1 MANGGNGTP
10 GTASGDSNVTKLSP
24 SGTVIGTYVAGSYP
38 AGGIAIDKSG
48 NVWVTNW
55 GGAVNTPGTPGTA
68 PGDSNVTKLSSSGT
82 LIGTYVAGS
91 LPEIV
96 AVDSAGNVW
105 MTNGYGQGTSSKRD
119 SVMELNP
126 SGTLIGTHVTG
137 SQPYGLAID
146 KSGNVWVTNYGNG
159 TPGTGFMNSNV
170 QEYMGAAKGSQ
181 FFPYSGPQ
189 WPGAE

>member
-1 MANGGNGTP
+1 MGG
-10 GTASGDSNVTKLSP
+10 NVTKLSS
-24 SGTVIGTYVAGSYP
+24 SGTLIGTYGAGSHP
-38 AGGIAIDKSG
+38 EGVAIDPGG
-48 NVWVTNW
+48 NVWV
-55 GGAVNTPGTPGTA
+55 VNKGNGTPGTA

-126 SGTLIGTHVTG
+126 SGTLIGTHDTG

-170 QEYMGAAKGSQ
+170 QEYMGAAKGPQ
-181 FFPYSGPQ
+181 YFPYSGPQ

>member
-1 MANGGNGTP
+1 
-10 GTASGDSNVTKLSP
+10 
-24 SGTVIGTYVAGSYP
+24 
-38 AGGIAIDKSG
+38 
-48 NVWVTNW
+48 
-55 GGAVNTPGTPGTA
+55 
-68 PGDSNVTKLSSSGT
+68 
-82 LIGTYVAGS
+82 
-91 LPEIV
+91 
-96 AVDSAGNVW
+96 